1 MRQTAELIQP
11 LKRWRERCK
20 IPGIV
25 MRFVL
30 KRWDTPKSR
39 FGDLAVVIFLVVQCL
54 DGVFTYLGVK
64 IWGPGIEANPIISSA
79 ITAGGVVVG
88 LGGAKAVAMAF
99 GILLHLR
106 GVHTLVA
113 VLTAIYFTVAI
124 IPWTALFFAN

>member
-1 MRQTAELIQP
+1 MAR
-11 LKRWRERCK
+11 KR
-20 IPGIV
+20 
-25 MRFVL
+25 
-30 KRWDTPKSR
+30 
-39 FGDLAVVIFLVVQCL
+39 A
-54 DGVFTYLGVK
+54 
-64 IWGPGIEANPIISSA
+64 IWIEANPIISSA

-124 IPWTALFFAN
+124 IFLSGKLL